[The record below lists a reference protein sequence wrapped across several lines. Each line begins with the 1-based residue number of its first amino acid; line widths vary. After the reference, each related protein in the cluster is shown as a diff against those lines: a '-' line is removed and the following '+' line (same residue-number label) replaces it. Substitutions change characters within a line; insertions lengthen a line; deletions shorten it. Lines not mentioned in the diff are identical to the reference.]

1 MNSILQS
8 VEKMLAA
15 TNKTKE
21 LVDSIQRIQGKRL
34 SGPAMRDAYDTFMA
48 MGDGRLLKDNNFFDD
63 KEMIKTASGRLGKDA
78 SFYNSRFNKTN
89 IGYNS
94 ILNDP
99 AVPIHESEHS
109 AITRKAV
116 NNPIQFVYKP
126 RNSNNPVPVMSGDMS
141 LEGLDPNRVTPFFSK
156 WDTGDL
162 DIASLAD
169 WAQTYKALP
178 HLKASRSA
186 EEVDAMLTAY
196 FGARQSKVLNKSSR
210 FQIIDNIM
218 QKLKST
224 NPNDYKTIKKHYLDI
239 LSVAAAAGVGM
250 SRTGESE

>member
-1 MNSILQS
+1 MNSIVQS

-15 TNKTKE
+15 TNKTKA
-21 LVDSIQRIQGKRL
+21 LVDSIERIQGKRL

-48 MGDGRLLKDNNFFDD
+48 MGDRRLLKDNNFFDD
-63 KEMIKTASGRLGKDA
+63 KYMLKVAGGRSGKDA
-78 SFYNSRFNKTN
+78 SFYNGYFNKTN

-109 AITRKAV
+109 AIASKAV
-116 NNPIQFVYKP
+116 HNPIQLLYKP
-126 RNSNNPVPVMSGDMS
+126 RNSNRPVPVMSGNMS
-141 LEGLDPNRVTPFFSK
+141 LEGLDPNRVAPFFSK
-156 WDTGDL
+156 KDTGDL
-162 DIASLAD
+162 NIASLAD
-169 WAQTYKALP
+169 WAQTYEALP
-178 HLKASRSA
+178 YFKASRSA
-186 EEVDAMLTAY
+186 EEIDAMLTAY

-210 FQIIDNIM
+210 FQIVDNIM

-239 LSVAAAAGVGM
+239 LSVAGAAGVGM